1 MSIRTGNSKVQYVC
15 QECGCIS
22 LKWLGRCPDC
32 GTWNQMIEEV
42 KSLEIGRKSSQA
54 RIPGEAPISLAGV
67 SIKPARRYSTGLGE
81 LDRVMGG
88 GVVPGSLILVGG
100 DPGIGKSTLL
110 LQTAIRLAQ
119 GGLRVLY
126 VSGEESGSQIKLRAD
141 RLGGSPPE
149 LFLLCESRIEE
160 IQEASRKLQ
169 PAVIIIDSIQTMIHP
184 GVSSVPGS
192 VSQVRESGGALL
204 SLAKSAGGPSIFLV
218 GHVTK
223 EGLLAGPR
231 VLEHIVDTVLYFEGD
246 GQHGFRIL
254 RAVKNRFG
262 STNEVGLF
270 EMGAEGLT
278 EVHDP
283 SGLFIQERQ
292 KEGGGSAIAVSLE
305 GSRPLLME
313 IQSLVSRSYF
323 GVPQRR
329 VSGLDYN
336 RTCLMLAVLERRAG
350 LILGTQDVF
359 VSVAGGLAVYEPAV
373 DLAAA
378 VAIASSLKDETID
391 HETVVFGELGLGGE
405 IRAVTQPER
414 RIREA
419 VRMGFKRAVLPQR
432 NLTQI
437 KSRPKEF
444 ELTGVNNLQAALEAL
459 LSYKQ
464 KRQES

>member
-1 MSIRTGNSKVQYVC
+1 MSIRTGNSKVQFVC

-32 GTWNQMIEEV
+32 GTWNQMTEEV
-42 KSLEIGRKSSQA
+42 KSLEIGRKSS
-54 RIPGEAPISLAGV
+54 PGRLPVEAPVPLAEV
-67 SIKPARRYSTGLGE
+67 SVQPARRYSTGLGE

-88 GVVPGSLILVGG
+88 GIVPGSLILVGG

-110 LQTAIRLAQ
+110 LQTAFCLAQ
-119 GGLRVLY
+119 GGVRVLY

-149 LFLLCESRIEE
+149 LFILCESRIEE
-160 IQEASRKLQ
+160 IMDASRKLQ
-169 PAVIIIDSIQTMIHP
+169 PLVIIIDSIQTMMHP

-204 SLAKSAGGPSIFLV
+204 SLAKSTAGPSIFLV

-270 EMGAEGLT
+270 EMGSEGLT
-278 EVHDP
+278 EVYDP
-283 SGLFIQERQ
+283 SCLFMQERQ

-305 GSRPLLME
+305 GSRPLLVE
-313 IQSLVSRSYF
+313 VQALVSRSYF

-359 VSVAGGLAVYEPAV
+359 LSVAGGLAVSEPAV

-378 VAIASSLKDETID
+378 VAVASSLKDVTID

-419 VRMGFKRAVLPQR
+419 ARMGFKRAVLPQR
-432 NLTQI
+432 NFNQL
-437 KSRPKEF
+437 KPRPKEL
-444 ELTGVNNLQAALEAL
+444 ELKGVNTIQEALEDLMAKPK
-459 LSYKQ
+459 KQ
-464 KRQES
+464 EI